1 MIESVSFG
9 ADRVRIKDPSLFG
22 VGHETL
28 AAAFTQRVF
37 RLSEVRSVTLEP
49 ALATATVLYRVPR
62 SDLADFRVRLAETVG
77 DSEAHAEDL
86 PLPPWVFGERVTFHR
101 LPAPR
106 SWQTGRRDRISVW
119 RLEWIGESR
128 LQLHH
133 PALIGNARLA
143 RRLDSTLG
151 QHPGITR
158 TRTTVS
164 TGTVRVHFDSR
175 RIKPWEVVQVAEA
188 SLAACAMVEPPV
200 PLPESVDFQVANAS
214 VGLSAVGEFLLPLAT
229 PAAASLL
236 VVANAGLLGDA
247 LRQLGRG
254 KLGVPVFHAALI
266 ACSIATS
273 QVLAYALTDWSLR
286 YWQQRWRRT
295 VTEATQTL
303 IEENFP
309 RPPQVTVLN
318 PDGEHTVPTPQLW
331 PGDRIRVR
339 QSELVPADAR
349 VIGGVALVEETSV
362 RGTSLPVRK
371 SVGDE
376 ILAGSRVIVGTLEA
390 EIERTGAET
399 RAARLSAML
408 LGAISQLPREPALQ
422 KKAEDLAARTVP
434 PTLITAGVGL
444 ALGDLITVGAILHQD
459 WVSGPTLALP
469 MQILRDLRQALHRG
483 VVVRS
488 GTALARLAE
497 SDFLVL
503 DGDHPAWLTPRL
515 ELAEFHTRLA
525 DFDTLLA
532 RAAAAALYLGDDRAT
547 ALMRACRERNL
558 VVHEPELLGF
568 DLGSTSVRIGK
579 HRVDL
584 IGPPVRSSRP
594 TEALSLWIDGVETAR
609 LQFRFATPLPATE
622 LVTHWR
628 ARNLQVFVASSRPDA
643 ETWELARRI
652 GADLAGGRLGP
663 AQKLRF
669 LTGLK
674 KRGLR
679 PAWLGDCCANPEL
692 AREAHVAVGFADAAG
707 TGGEAADLVILGESP
722 DPLVELLS
730 LGRALESNVIA
741 ACRMAM
747 VPNLLC
753 IAGAFGGLLNG
764 ITSGMLANLG
774 VLNVDRRMRQI
785 IASGE
790 NGRLVRSLP
799 PPQPISPTARP

>member
-1 MIESVSFG
+1 VVESISFG
-9 ADRVRIKDPSLFG
+9 ADWVRIEDPLVFG

-28 AAAFTQRVF
+28 AATFTQRVF
-37 RLSEVRSVTLEP
+37 RLPEVRSVTLEP
-49 ALATATVLYRVPR
+49 ARATATVAHRVPR
-62 SDLADFRVRLAETVG
+62 RDLPEFRMRLAETVG
-77 DSEAHAEDL
+77 TSEPHAEDL
-86 PLPPWVFGERVTFHR
+86 PLPPWAFGERVTFHR
-101 LPAPR
+101 
-106 SWQTGRRDRISVW
+106 WQDRISTW
-119 RLEWIGESR
+119 RIEHIGHSGLE
-128 LQLHH
+128 LHH
-133 PALIGNARLA
+133 PALIGNARLSG
-143 RRLDSTLG
+143 RVDTILRGL
-151 QHPGITR
+151 QGITR
-158 TRTTVS
+158 VRTMVS

-175 RIKPWEVVQVAEA
+175 KIEPKEVVRVAEA
-188 SLAACAMVEPPV
+188 ALADFAVVEPPV
-200 PLPESVDFQVANAS
+200 PAPEPVDFRVANAS
-214 VGLSAVGEFLLPLAT
+214 VGLSAVGELLLPLAT
-229 PAAASLL
+229 PAAAGLL

-247 LRQLGRG
+247 ARQLGRG
-254 KLGVPVFHAALI
+254 KLGVPVFHTALL
-266 ACSIATS
+266 ACSIATG

-295 VTEATQTL
+295 VAQATQTL

-318 PDGEHTVPTPQLW
+318 PDGERAVPTPALQ
-331 PGDRIRVR
+331 PGDRIRLR

-376 ILAGSRVIVGTLEA
+376 ILAGSRVIAGTLEA

-399 RAARLSAML
+399 RAARLSTML
-408 LGAISQLPREPALQ
+408 LQATSQLPRERALRE
-422 KKAEDLAARTVP
+422 KAENLAARTVP
-434 PTLITAGVGL
+434 PTLATAGVGL

-459 WVSGPTLALP
+459 WVSGPALALP
-469 MQILRDLRQALHRG
+469 MQTLRDMRQALRRG

-497 SDFLVL
+497 SDFLAL
-503 DGDHPAWLTPRL
+503 DGDHPALLTQRL
-515 ELAEFHTRLA
+515 ELANFQTRVA

-532 RAAAAALYLGDDRAT
+532 RAAAAALYLGDDRTT
-547 ALMRACRERNL
+547 ALLRACRERGL

-568 DLGSTSVRIGK
+568 DPGSVRVRIGK
-579 HRVDL
+579 HRMDL
-584 IGPPVRSSRP
+584 IGPPTRSSRP

-609 LQFRFATPLPATE
+609 LQFRFATTLSAAE
-622 LVTHWR
+622 LVAHWR
-628 ARNLQVFVASSRPDA
+628 KRGLQVFVASSRPEA

-652 GADLAGGRLGP
+652 GADLAGGELGS

-679 PAWLGDCCANPEL
+679 PTWLGDCRAVPEL

-707 TGGEAADLVILGESP
+707 PGGEAADLVILGESP
-722 DPLVELLS
+722 DPLVELLG
-730 LGRALESNVIA
+730 LGRTLESNVVA
-741 ACRMAM
+741 ACRMAT

-764 ITSGMLANLG
+764 VTSGMLANLG
-774 VLNVDRRMRQI
+774 VLNVDRCMRQLLESEDGGRI
-785 IASGE
+785 HAPPGLAR
-790 NGRLVRSLP
+790 GRLLHPSYSPPTRS
-799 PPQPISPTARP
+799 